1 MPIRVLPSHL
11 VNQIAA
17 GEVIER
23 PASVAKE
30 LVENAL
36 DAGATRVEVH
46 AEQGG
51 VALLKVVDDG
61 GGIGPDELPLALERH
76 ATSKIASMD
85 DLERIASLGFRG
97 EALPSIGSVS
107 RLTLTSR
114 RAPAT
119 HGTRVVVDAGRV
131 SDAMPA
137 PHPPGTTV
145 EVRDLFYNVPARRK
159 FVRSP
164 ATEFQHVEKM
174 LARLALSRPDV
185 GVLLTHNGRRAFAV
199 EPAADRLQQE
209 RRLVELIGADFVGGS
224 LYVEHEAVGLRLR
237 GWLGL
242 PTHSRGQ
249 PDRQYVFVNDRMV
262 RDRFLM
268 NAVRLGYR
276 DVLFHGRHPAYVL
289 YLELDPTR
297 VDVNAHPQKLEV
309 RFRDPRTVHDFVM
322 RSVERALAA
331 TRPTAGAIGP
341 VPAVDGEALGALRGD
356 AYESSTRPAR
366 ASAPGDAR
374 DAGRTAS
381 DFAVRP
387 ALRHQPG
394 LGLGVADGVPRLD
407 WTELVRR
414 SAEHQPHGAAD
425 AASDA
430 VQHAAPEADDAPLG
444 HALGQLHGIY
454 VLAQT
459 REGLALVDM
468 HAAHE
473 RVVYERMKRE
483 LAQGP
488 MPRQA
493 LLVPETVEVT
503 ESEAELAAEHAE
515 ALADLGLVVDR
526 AGPRRLAVREAPVAL
541 GTKDLAGLVRDTLAE
556 LAERGTTE
564 RLAWNRERLL
574 ATLACHSAVRAHR
587 TLTLAEMNALLRA
600 MERTEYADQCNHGR
614 PTWIRLTLADLD
626 RLFLRGR

>member
-36 DAGATRVEVH
+36 DAGATRIEVH

-51 VALLKVVDDG
+51 VARLAVIDDG
-61 GGIGPDELPLALERH
+61 GGIAADELPLALERH
-76 ATSKIASMD
+76 ATSKIATMD
-85 DLERIASLGFRG
+85 DLERIGSLGFRG

-119 HGTRVVVDAGRV
+119 HGIRVTVDGGHA
-131 SDAMPA
+131 SEPAPA

-145 EVRDLFYNVPARRK
+145 DVRDLFYNVPARRK

-164 ATEFQHVEKM
+164 ATEFQHVEKT
-174 LARLALSRPDV
+174 LSRLALSRQDV
-185 GVLLTHNGRRAFAV
+185 AFLLTHNGRRAFSVEAAV
-199 EPAADRLQQE
+199 DRTGRE
-209 RRLVELIGADFVGGS
+209 RRIAELVGADFIGGC
-224 LYVEHEAVGLRLR
+224 LHVEHEAVGLRLH

-249 PDRQYVFVNDRMV
+249 PDQQFLFVNGRMV
-262 RDRFLM
+262 RDRFLA

-289 YLELDPTR
+289 YLELDATR

-309 RFRDPRTVHDFVM
+309 RFRDPRSVHDFVM
-322 RSVERALAA
+322 RTVERALAQ
-331 TRPTAGAIGP
+331 TRPTADAIGP
-341 VPAVDGEALGALRGD
+341 VPPTASGAFDGVREGD
-356 AYESSTRPAR
+356 SSTRPAM
-366 ASAPGDAR
+366 
-374 DAGRTAS
+374 
-381 DFAVRP
+381 
-387 ALRHQPG
+387 RHQPG
-394 LGLGVADGVPRLD
+394 LGLAGPRFD
-407 WTELVRR
+407 WTMFARERDPAEAAVR
-414 SAEHQPHGAAD
+414 EAD
-425 AASDA
+425 AQDAGITNVAELQSD
-430 VQHAAPEADDAPLG
+430 DDAPLG
-444 HALGQLHGIY
+444 YALGQLHGIY
-454 VLAQT
+454 ILAQT

-483 LAQGP
+483 LAAGGV
-488 MPRQA
+488 PRQA
-493 LLVPETVEVT
+493 LLVPAIVDVS
-503 ESEAELAAEHAE
+503 ESEAGLALEHAD
-515 ALADLGLVVDR
+515 ALAELGLVVDGV
-526 AGPRRLAVREAPVAL
+526 GPRQIAVREAPVAL
-541 GTKDLAGLVRDTLAE
+541 GTRDLAGLVRDALSE
-556 LAERGTTE
+556 LAERGTSE
-564 RLAWNRERLL
+564 RLLADRERLL

-587 TLTLAEMNALLRA
+587 ILTLPEMNALLRA

-614 PTWIRLTLADLD
+614 PTWIRLTLDDLD

>member
-17 GEVIER
+17 GEVVER

-36 DAGATRVEVH
+36 DAGATRIEVH

-61 GGIGPDELPLALERH
+61 GGIAADELPLALERH
-76 ATSKIASMD
+76 ATSKIATLD
-85 DLERIASLGFRG
+85 DLERIGSLGFRG
-97 EALPSIGSVS
+97 EALPSIGSVA
-107 RLTLTSR
+107 RLALTSR

-119 HGTRVVVDAGRV
+119 H
-131 SDAMPA
+131 AMRIAIDGAEASTPSPA

-159 FVRSP
+159 FVRSA

-174 LARLALSRPDV
+174 LARLALSRHDV
-185 GVLLTHNGRRAFAV
+185 GFLLTHNGRRAFAV
-199 EPAADRLQQE
+199 EPAATREAQE
-209 RRLVELIGADFVGGS
+209 RRLAELVDREFVAGC
-224 LYVEHEAVGLRLR
+224 LHVEHQALGLRLH

-242 PTHSRGQ
+242 PTHARAQ
-249 PDRQYVFVNDRMV
+249 PDRQYVFVNGRTV
-262 RDRFLM
+262 RDRFLA
-268 NAVRLGYR
+268 NAIRLGYR

-289 YLELDPTR
+289 YLELDASR

-309 RFRDPRTVHDFVM
+309 RFRDPRAVHDFVM
-322 RSVERALAA
+322 RTVERALAA
-331 TRPTAGAIGP
+331 TRPSAGVPGP
-341 VPAVDGEALGALRGD
+341 VPLRVGEALGTGGRAGES
-356 AYESSTRPAR
+356 AYESS
-366 ASAPGDAR
+366 
-374 DAGRTAS
+374 
-381 DFAVRP
+381 VRP
-387 ALRHQPG
+387 SPRHQPA
-394 LGLGVADGVPRLD
+394 LGLGASGSPPRFD
-407 WTELVRR
+407 WTQFARGDATADERVD
-414 SAEHQPHGAAD
+414 PHGQPWGGPCTSPTD
-425 AASDA
+425 A
-430 VQHAAPEADDAPLG
+430 EDAPLG
-444 HALGQLHGIY
+444 YALAQLHGIY

-459 REGLALVDM
+459 RDGLALVDM

-483 LAQGP
+483 LASGSV
-488 MPRQA
+488 PRQA

-503 ESEAELAAEHAE
+503 EAEAGLAAEHAD
-515 ALADLGLVVDR
+515 ALAELGLVVD
-526 AGPRRLAVREAPVAL
+526 AVGPRTLAVREAPVAL
-541 GTKDLAGLVRDTLAE
+541 GTRDLPGLVRDTLQE
-556 LAERGTTE
+556 FAERGTTE
-564 RLAWNRERLL
+564 RLQSGRERLL

-587 TLTLAEMNALLRA
+587 TLTLPEMNALLRS

-614 PTWIRLTLADLD
+614 PTWIRLTLEDLD

>member
-61 GGIGPDELPLALERH
+61 GGIAADELPLALERH

-85 DLERIASLGFRG
+85 DLERIGSLGFRG

-119 HGTRVVVDAGRV
+119 HATRVAVDGGHAT
-131 SDAMPA
+131 DPAPA

-164 ATEFQHVEKM
+164 ATEFQHVEKT

-185 GVLLTHNGRRAFAV
+185 AFLLTHNGRRAFAV
-199 EPAADRLQQE
+199 EAAADREARE
-209 RRLVELIGADFVGGS
+209 RRIAELVGADFVAGC
-224 LYVEHEAVGLRLR
+224 LHVEHAAVGLRLH

-249 PDRQYVFVNDRMV
+249 PDRQFVFVNGRMV
-262 RDRFLM
+262 RDRFLA

-309 RFRDPRTVHDFVM
+309 RFRDPRAVHDFVM
-322 RSVERALAA
+322 RTVERALAQ
-331 TRPTAGAIGP
+331 TRPTADAIGP
-341 VPAVDGEALGALRGD
+341 VPLRSGGAFD
-356 AYESSTRPAR
+356 AR
-366 ASAPGDAR
+366 ADGVRDEDDAPR
-374 DAGRTAS
+374 S
-381 DFAVRP
+381 

-394 LGLGVADGVPRLD
+394 LGLGAPGGPRFD
-407 WTELVRR
+407 WTAFAAREAPRGGDGL
-414 SAEHQPHGAAD
+414 SIDGAND
-425 AASDA
+425 AAGGAFDDRAGGVEPRTLGATVAMPSA
-430 VQHAAPEADDAPLG
+430 ADDAPLG
-444 HALGQLHGIY
+444 YALGQLHGIY
-454 VLAQT
+454 ILAQT

-483 LAQGP
+483 LAAGGV
-488 MPRQA
+488 PRQA
-493 LLVPETVEVT
+493 LLVPAIVDVT
-503 ESEAELAAEHAE
+503 ESEAGLAAEHAD
-515 ALADLGLVVDR
+515 ALAELGLVVDG
-526 AGPRRLAVREAPVAL
+526 AGPRQLAIREAPVAL
-541 GTKDLAGLVRDTLAE
+541 GTRDLAGLVRDTLVE
-556 LAERGTTE
+556 LAERGTSE
-564 RLAWNRERLL
+564 RLVADRERLL

-587 TLTLAEMNALLRA
+587 TLTLPEMNALLRA

-614 PTWIRLTLADLD
+614 PTWIRLTMDDLD

>member
-36 DAGATRVEVH
+36 DAGATRIEVH

-61 GGIGPDELPLALERH
+61 GGIAAEELPLALERH
-76 ATSKIASMD
+76 ATSKIATLD
-85 DLERIASLGFRG
+85 DLERIGSLGFRG

-119 HGTRVVVDAGRV
+119 HGIRVAVDGGHA
-131 SDAMPA
+131 AAPAPA

-164 ATEFQHVEKM
+164 ATEFQHVEKT
-174 LARLALSRPDV
+174 LVRLALSRHDV
-185 GVLLTHNGRRAFAV
+185 GFLLTHNGRRAFAV
-199 EPAADRLQQE
+199 EPAATRAAQE
-209 RRLVELIGADFVGGS
+209 RRLAELLDREFVAGC
-224 LYVEHEAVGLRLR
+224 LHLEHAALGLRLH

-242 PTHSRGQ
+242 PTHARGQ
-249 PDRQYVFVNDRMV
+249 PDRQYVFVNGRMV
-262 RDRFLM
+262 RDRFLA

-289 YLELDPTR
+289 YLELDPAR

-309 RFRDPRTVHDFVM
+309 RFRDPRAVHDFVM

-331 TRPTAGAIGP
+331 TRPSADAPGP
-341 VPAVDGEALGALRGD
+341 VPLRTGAALAADGVVAFGGGQG
-356 AYESSTRPAR
+356 YESS
-366 ASAPGDAR
+366 
-374 DAGRTAS
+374 
-381 DFAVRP
+381 VRP
-387 ALRHQPG
+387 SPRYQPA
-394 LGLGVADGVPRLD
+394 LGLAENVAARRFDWTQFARGGAAVDAAEHAGAAGERAAGVAEAP
-407 WTELVRR
+407 
-414 SAEHQPHGAAD
+414 D
-425 AASDA
+425 AAGPD
-430 VQHAAPEADDAPLG
+430 ADDAPLG
-444 HALGQLHGIY
+444 YALGQLHGIY

-459 REGLALVDM
+459 RDGLALVDM

-483 LAQGP
+483 LASGGV
-488 MPRQA
+488 PRQA
-493 LLVPETVEVT
+493 LLVPATVEVT
-503 ESEAELAAEHAE
+503 EAEAGLAAEHAA
-515 ALADLGLVVDR
+515 ALAALGLVVDA

-541 GTKDLAGLVRDTLAE
+541 GTRDLAGLVRDTLQE
-556 LAERGTTE
+556 LGERGSTE
-564 RLAWNRERLL
+564 RLQASRERLL
-574 ATLACHSAVRAHR
+574 ATLACHAAVRAHR
-587 TLTLAEMNALLRA
+587 TLTLPEMNALLRA

-614 PTWIRLTLADLD
+614 PTWIRLTLEDLD

>member
-36 DAGATRVEVH
+36 DAGATRIEVH

-61 GGIGPDELPLALERH
+61 GGIAADELPLALERH
-76 ATSKIASMD
+76 ATSKIATLD
-85 DLERIASLGFRG
+85 DLESIGSLGFRG

-119 HGTRVVVDAGRV
+119 HATRVAIDGGHAT
-131 SDAMPA
+131 APAPA

-164 ATEFQHVEKM
+164 ATEFQHVEKT
-174 LARLALSRPDV
+174 LSRLALSRHDV
-185 GVLLTHNGRRAFAV
+185 AFLLTHNGRRAFSV
-199 EPAADRLQQE
+199 EAAADRAGRE
-209 RRLVELIGADFVGGS
+209 RRIAELVGAEFIGGC
-224 LYVEHEAVGLRLR
+224 LHVEHEAIGLRLH

-249 PDRQYVFVNDRMV
+249 PDQQYLFVNGRMV
-262 RDRFLM
+262 RDRFFA

-289 YLELDPTR
+289 YLELDATR

-309 RFRDPRTVHDFVM
+309 RFRDPRSVHDFVM
-322 RSVERALAA
+322 RTVERALAQ
-331 TRPTAGAIGP
+331 TRPTADAIGP
-341 VPAVDGEALGALRGD
+341 VPPTSGGAFDGVREVD
-356 AYESSTRPAR
+356 SST
-366 ASAPGDAR
+366 
-374 DAGRTAS
+374 
-381 DFAVRP
+381 RP

-394 LGLGVADGVPRLD
+394 LGLAGPRFDWTMFARDRDAADGVGRD
-407 WTELVRR
+407 DV
-414 SAEHQPHGAAD
+414 GAASPNPGAARLRADDDGPRSDDVRAD
-425 AASDA
+425 ASSHD
-430 VQHAAPEADDAPLG
+430 ADDAPLG
-444 HALGQLHGIY
+444 YALGQLHGIY
-454 VLAQT
+454 ILAQT

-483 LAQGP
+483 LAAGAV
-488 MPRQA
+488 PRQA
-493 LLVPETVEVT
+493 LLVPAIVDVT
-503 ESEAELAAEHAE
+503 ESEAGLATEHAD
-515 ALADLGLVVDR
+515 ALAELGLVVDG
-526 AGPRRLAVREAPVAL
+526 AGPRQIAIREAPVAL
-541 GTKDLAGLVRDTLAE
+541 GTRDLAGLVRDALSE
-556 LAERGTTE
+556 LAERGTSE
-564 RLAWNRERLL
+564 RLLADRERLL

-587 TLTLAEMNALLRA
+587 TLTLPEMNALLRA

-614 PTWIRLTLADLD
+614 PTWIRLTLDDLD

>member
-17 GEVIER
+17 GEVVER

-36 DAGATRVEVH
+36 DAGATRIEVH

-61 GGIGPDELPLALERH
+61 GGISADELPLALERH
-76 ATSKIASMD
+76 ATSKIATLD
-85 DLERIASLGFRG
+85 DLERIGSLGFRG

-107 RLTLTSR
+107 RLALTSR

-119 HGTRVVVDAGRV
+119 HAMRIG
-131 SDAMPA
+131 SDGGVATAPAPA

-159 FVRSP
+159 FVRSA

-174 LARLALSRPDV
+174 LARLALSRHDV
-185 GVLLTHNGRRAFAV
+185 GFLLTHNGRRAFAV
-199 EPAADRLQQE
+199 EPAATREAQE
-209 RRLVELIGADFVGGS
+209 RRLAELLDREFVAGC
-224 LYVEHEAVGLRLR
+224 LHVEHEALGLRLH

-242 PTHSRGQ
+242 PTHARAQ
-249 PDRQYVFVNDRMV
+249 PDRQYVFVNGRTV
-262 RDRFLM
+262 RDRFLA
-268 NAVRLGYR
+268 NAIRLGYR

-289 YLELDPTR
+289 YLEMEPTR

-309 RFRDPRTVHDFVM
+309 RFRDPRAVHDFVM
-322 RSVERALAA
+322 RTVERALAA
-331 TRPTAGAIGP
+331 TRPGAGVPGP
-341 VPAVDGEALGALRGD
+341 VPLRVGEALGGASGRAGEP
-356 AYESSTRPAR
+356 AYGSS
-366 ASAPGDAR
+366 
-374 DAGRTAS
+374 
-381 DFAVRP
+381 VRP
-387 ALRHQPG
+387 SPRHQPL
-394 LGLGVADGVPRLD
+394 LGLGASGSPPRFD
-407 WTELVRR
+407 WTQFARG
-414 SAEHQPHGAAD
+414 SAAAD
-425 AASDA
+425 AAKAADA
-430 VQHAAPEADDAPLG
+430 ADAGAVADAAESDDAPLG
-444 HALGQLHGIY
+444 YALAQLHGIY

-459 REGLALVDM
+459 RDGLALVDM

-483 LAQGP
+483 LASGVV
-488 MPRQA
+488 PRQA

-503 ESEAELAAEHAE
+503 EAEAGLAAEHAD
-515 ALADLGLVVDR
+515 ALAELGLVVDA
-526 AGPRRLAVREAPVAL
+526 AGPRTLAVREAPVAL
-541 GTKDLAGLVRDTLAE
+541 GTRDLPGLVRDTLQE

-564 RLAWNRERLL
+564 RLQSGRERLL

-587 TLTLAEMNALLRA
+587 TLTLPEMNALLRS

-614 PTWIRLTLADLD
+614 PTWIRLTLEDLD